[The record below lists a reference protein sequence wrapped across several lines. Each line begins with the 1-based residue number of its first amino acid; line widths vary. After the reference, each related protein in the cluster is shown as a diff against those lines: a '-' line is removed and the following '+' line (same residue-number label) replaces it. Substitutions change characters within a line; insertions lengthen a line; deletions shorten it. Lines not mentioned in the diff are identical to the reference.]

1 MEGSGGREGRGPM
14 KSVNSRAHKVAV
26 RPWASERWQLATHV
40 GNMRTRSASL
50 VRSLPDRQSAGPQVR
65 LLPMPPQAYGRTLR
79 YTVHGHTANC
89 VINVKKL
96 QFNQVLTATCIK

>member
-26 RPWASERWQLATHV
+26 RPWASGRWQLATHV

-65 LLPMPPQAYGRTLR
+65 VLPMPRRPTVERYDTR
-79 YTVHGHTANC
+79 YTDTRLIV
-89 VINVKKL
+89 
-96 QFNQVLTATCIK
+96 